1 MTSKSRMIVAVAGAL
16 SMGAVAT
23 YAADAQP
30 DARIAELEAKVAQL
44 EAKQA
49 TNSKDVAS
57 TIDSVLRDAEKRSQ
71 LLQNSSNMGAGYDN
85 GFFISAGEGWTLRPG
100 AFFQFRNVT
109 NWRSDA
115 DDDGTGDD
123 DDEIENGFE
132 IRRMRLE
139 HNGTAFTRDLEYSF
153 VWDTARNGGSVS
165 LLDAWVKYMFAD
177 DWGFRA
183 GQFKDLTT
191 HEKLVSAKRQ
201 LAVDRS
207 LLDTAIGGNLYDR
220 VQGVSLIY
228 GGYNQNNPINAEAAF
243 HDGLNS
249 KNTDFTKPDNGPGT
263 EDDGSDFGVAGRLEW
278 KAMGDWRAYRDFT
291 AMGNKEDLLVLGVAG
306 DWTQFGDGDVFLGTV
321 DAQWENAAGLGIYGA
336 AIVNHRDEEISG
348 IGDDSTDWGALVQVG
363 YMLNPAWELFGRVSY
378 TEFDQE
384 VDLGGDS
391 EDTFWELTVGVNYY
405 LGNNGSAGH
414 RAKVT
419 IDVTYLPDG
428 SPEEQGGLGYL
439 GNSGDDEIVVRGQFQ
454 LLI

>member
-1 MTSKSRMIVAVAGAL
+1 MTSKSRMFVAVAGAL

-30 DARIAELEAKVAQL
+30 DRIAELEAKVAQL
-44 EAKQA
+44 EARQA

-57 TIDSVLRDAEKRSQ
+57 TIDSVLRDAERRSQ
-71 LLQNSSNMGAGYDN
+71 LLQNTSNMGAGYDN

-109 NWRSDA
+109 NWA
-115 DDDGTGDD
+115 TEGDDDGG

-132 IRRMRLE
+132 VRRMRLE
-139 HNGTAFTRDLEYSF
+139 LNGTAFTRDLEYSF
-153 VWDTARNGGSVS
+153 VWDSSRNGGGTS

-177 DWGFRA
+177 DWGFRV
-183 GQFKDLTT
+183 GQFKDPVT
-191 HEKLVSAKRQ
+191 HEKLVSSKRQ
-201 LAVDRS
+201 LAADRT
-207 LLDTAIGGNLYDR
+207 LLDATLGGGVYDR

-228 GGYNQNNPINAEAAF
+228 GGYSQNNPINVEVAF
-243 HDGLNS
+243 HDGPNS
-249 KNTDFTKPDNGPGT
+249 KNTDFQDVNDGPIW
-263 EDDGSDFGVAGRLEW
+263 GVGGRFEY

-291 AMGNKEDLLVLGVAG
+291 AMGNKEDLLVIGVGG
-306 DWTQFGDGDVFLGTV
+306 DWSQFETTTDVDNGAGNLLTGTI
-321 DAQWENAAGLGIYGA
+321 DAQWENAAGLAIYGA
-336 AIVNHRDEEISG
+336 GIIQHRDEEFQG
-348 IGDDSTDWGALVQVG
+348 GDDNTDWGALAQVG

-378 TEFDQE
+378 TEFDEE
-384 VDLGGDS
+384 VALGDS
-391 EDTFWELTVGVNYY
+391 SEDAFWELTVGLNYY

-419 IDVTYLPDG
+419 IDLTWLPDG
-428 SPEEQGGLGYL
+428 APSADTGLGYF
-439 GNSGDDEIVVRGQFQ
+439 GTGGDDEIVIRGQFQ